1 MPSPRADRRRVLL
14 APLAAPLAAS
24 LALAAC
30 QPTNPLADRIAAMQA
45 RGVVLRVLFAFNSYA
60 IREEDKPTLDNL
72 AAALA
77 DPRLAR
83 FSFEIN
89 GHTDVVGRLGYNLAL
104 SELRAAAV
112 VDYLAGRG
120 VAHARMKPQGFGPLQ
135 LLDPANPRS
144 DVNRR
149 VEVFAVPPAVPAP
162 PPGS

>member
-1 MPSPRADRRRVLL
+1 MPSPRAEAMRADRRLL
-14 APLAAPLAAS
+14 LLAAPLC
-24 LALAAC
+24 LAAC
-30 QPTNPLADRIAAMQA
+30 QPANPLADRIAAMQA

-60 IREEDKPTLDNL
+60 IREEDRRTLDNL

-83 FSFEIN
+83 FTFEIN
-89 GHTDVVGRLGYNLAL
+89 GHTDVVGRLGFNLAL

-120 VAHARMKPQGFGPLQ
+120 VARERLRKQGFGPLQ

-144 DVNRR
+144 EVNRR
-149 VEVFAVPPAVPAP
+149 VEVFAVPPAASPPAVA
-162 PPGS
+162 S